1 MDNPV
6 ILATVDI
13 QDTGHTR
20 HRTYKTHDIQDTGRW
35 QTKQQENKKNNT
47 DKTENLKRWAT
58 QTPPKTGPRGEH
70 R

>member
-20 HRTYKTHDIQDTGRW
+20 HMTYKVQADD
-35 QTKQQENKKNNT
+35 KQNNKKQKNNT
-47 DKTENLKRWAT
+47 DNTENLKR
-58 QTPPKTGPRGEH
+58 
-70 R
+70 